1 MPDQETASPTP
12 DSEEPRS
19 AQTLVPPQRKFKKKV
34 KAPKQPKAK
43 GEKHSFGEKFVR
55 LSLRSMNKPTKLIA
69 PRLPRL
75 RDQILK
81 SSMYTSAEALISIG
95 LFISLISIVPAV
107 IGAIILT
114 DAGLGLFAIAMVA
127 VPPLPFIITISLP
140 KISAGSRAAALE
152 NELPYLI
159 GYITVL
165 AGGGISPFI
174 TLKRVAKADSLFPAA
189 AKEARRIL
197 MDIEIF
203 GLDALSALERA
214 SKNTPN
220 KTWSDFIGG
229 YVAVLKT
236 GGDAVSYLESKLRE
250 IFSYSESKVRSGS
263 EFIGTLAEAYIITTV
278 VMGISLVILWA
289 TQNLLGG
296 LTNGGAGQLG
306 SGGQSIDPTL
316 IVLFSAM
323 FVPVISLIFIVVIGS
338 AQVKEPF
345 TYEKP
350 FYVLLACLPIAVIA
364 YLVPFLGLPQ
374 YIRLGLGLIA
384 ATAPA
389 SIMQI
394 RYVKAKKSV
403 ESKLPNFLRDISE
416 IRKTGLAPEK
426 TIEQLAGRNYG
437 GLTPYVQQISTQLSW
452 GTPIRVVLDN
462 FSDKVQSWVAKA
474 MAFLLLEVVDVGG
487 GSPRMFTNLADFT
500 EKNAQLEKERRS
512 MIKPYLMIPYVGAI
526 MVVATTSMMI
536 YFINPPG
543 LATAGIPALASP
555 ALVAEATNILLLCSF
570 FQAWVMGFVAGK
582 MGEGSTADGFKHA
595 TLLVII
601 SIITVYVSQLLIGGG
616 TG

>member
-1 MPDQETASPTP
+1 
-12 DSEEPRS
+12 
-19 AQTLVPPQRKFKKKV
+19 
-34 KAPKQPKAK
+34 
-43 GEKHSFGEKFVR
+43 
-55 LSLRSMNKPTKLIA
+55 
-69 PRLPRL
+69 
-75 RDQILK
+75 
-81 SSMYTSAEALISIG
+81 
-95 LFISLISIVPAV
+95 
-107 IGAIILT
+107 
-114 DAGLGLFAIAMVA
+114 
-127 VPPLPFIITISLP
+127 
-140 KISAGSRAAALE
+140 
-152 NELPYLI
+152 
-159 GYITVL
+159 
-165 AGGGISPFI
+165 
-174 TLKRVAKADSLFPAA
+174 
-189 AKEARRIL
+189 
-197 MDIEIF
+197 
-203 GLDALSALERA
+203 
-214 SKNTPN
+214 
-220 KTWSDFIGG
+220 
-229 YVAVLKT
+229 
-236 GGDAVSYLESKLRE
+236 
-250 IFSYSESKVRSGS
+250 
-263 EFIGTLAEAYIITTV
+263 
-278 VMGISLVILWA
+278 MGISLVILWA

-306 SGGQSIDPTL
+306 GGGGQSIDPTL

-345 TYEKP
+345 TFEKP
-350 FYVLLACLPIAVIA
+350 FYILFACLPIAVLA

-389 SIMQI
+389 SIVQM

-426 TIEQLAGRNYG
+426 TIEQLAYRNYG
-437 GLTPYVQQISTQLSW
+437 GLSKYVQNISTQLSW
-452 GTPIRVVLDN
+452 GTPMRAVMEN
-462 FSDKVQSWVAKA
+462 FSSSVRSWVAKA

-500 EKNAQLEKERRS
+500 EKNAQLDRERRS

-526 MVVATTSMMI
+526 MVVATTAMMI

-543 LATAGIPALASP
+543 LTDAGIPALASP
-555 ALVAEATNILLLCSF
+555 AIVAQATNILLLCSF

-601 SIITVYVSQLLIGGG
+601 SIITVYVASLFIGGVH
-616 TG
+616 